1 MAVNN
6 DVALEH
12 ALIRVPYECLNKTFR
27 NSQKLVEKEI
37 SGVVSS
43 IASITN
49 NESTANSIAT
59 LDGLLGQLGN
69 LKRKLEDAR
78 KEEASAMKKSK
89 LRLKM
94 LKDVEEKKMDRAL
107 FQRIRFD
114 RVTVDY
120 LLREGFFDTAISLAE
135 QSSIQEL
142 VDISIFTAAK
152 KVVDALKGRD
162 CSVALSW
169 CADNRSKLKKV
180 NSSLEF
186 KLRLQEFIELVR
198 SRKLLEALAYA
209 RTYLGPNY
217 ETNTQEV
224 QQALTLVAFVDR
236 DGFVYKKLLD
246 ESRWDELIQAFQADN
261 YELYCLSPEPALSV
275 YLQAGLASLKTA
287 FCYEQEG
294 RSIDCPVCAP
304 GVGTLAKTVPFAHHV
319 HSSIVCRITGE
330 LMDEHNPPMVLPN
343 GYVYSYKALS
353 EQAAKHNG
361 LVHCP
366 RTHEDFQFEE
376 VQKAYLV

>member
-1 MAVNN
+1 MAVNS
-6 DVALEH
+6 DIALEH
-12 ALIRVPYECLNKTFR
+12 ALLRVPYECLNKTFR
-27 NSQKLVEKEI
+27 NSQKLAEKEI
-37 SGVVSS
+37 NGVVSS
-43 IASITN
+43 IAAIAN
-49 NESTANSIAT
+49 NQSTSNPIAA

-120 LLREGFFDTAISLAE
+120 LLREGFFDTAISLAA

-142 VDISIFTAAK
+142 VDISIFTSAK

-162 CSVALSW
+162 CSAALSW

-198 SRKLLEALAYA
+198 GRKLLEALAYA
-209 RTYLGPNY
+209 RTHLGPNY

-304 GVGTLAKTVPFAHHV
+304 GVGQLAKTVPFAHHV

-361 LVHCP
+361 IVHCP

-376 VQKAYLV
+376 LQKAYFV